1 MNIFWMLRNLTIGRY
16 LCFQKHRP
24 RNLNT
29 YLNIYSRES
38 IFLLKGK
45 NDDSEKIRG
54 LRKNGGCDY
63 IQCEGFP
70 WQ

>member
-1 MNIFWMLRNLTIGRY
+1 MLRNLTIGRY
-16 LCFQKHRP
+16 LCFHKHWR

-45 NDDSEKIRG
+45 NNDSEKIKG
-54 LRKNGGCDY
+54 LRKNGGFDY
-63 IQCEGFP
+63 IPCEGFS
-70 WQ
+70 WQQI